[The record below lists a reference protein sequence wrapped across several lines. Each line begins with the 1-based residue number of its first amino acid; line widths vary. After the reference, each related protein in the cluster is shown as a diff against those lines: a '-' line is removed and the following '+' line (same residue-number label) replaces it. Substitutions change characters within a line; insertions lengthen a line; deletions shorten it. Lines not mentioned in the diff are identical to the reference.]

1 MSNIANSYNQ
11 SPFGIQSGHVQLVN
25 DFIQWLRGM
34 NGDCAALVK
43 KDFRLMGEWK
53 SDIKFYDLG
62 EDVMLSQLAK
72 EMVESLW
79 KMEEK
84 KIAEAGGKE
93 AWDALSGAEQLQT
106 DVNMMNALI

>member
-1 MSNIANSYNQ
+1 
-11 SPFGIQSGHVQLVN
+11 
-25 DFIQWLRGM
+25 M
-34 NGDCAALVK
+34 NGDHAASVK

-53 SDIKFYDLG
+53 ADIKFYDPG
-62 EDVMLSQLAK
+62 EDVMLSQSVK

-79 KMEEK
+79 KIEEK

-106 DVNMMNALI
+106 DVDMMNALI

>member
-1 MSNIANSYNQ
+1 
-11 SPFGIQSGHVQLVN
+11 
-25 DFIQWLRGM
+25 
-34 NGDCAALVK
+34 
-43 KDFRLMGEWK
+43 
-53 SDIKFYDLG
+53 
-62 EDVMLSQLAK
+62 MLSQSAK